1 MTLLCVFQPSGAL
14 FTENKL
20 FALEQYKVF
29 EKLRLVNVASISL
42 KKNFFTCIVFKFYTE
57 D

>member
-1 MTLLCVFQPSGAL
+1 MTLLLCAFQPSGAL

-20 FALEQYKVF
+20 FALEQYYKVC

-42 KKNFFTCIVFKFYTE
+42 KKKQKLHALS
-57 D
+57 